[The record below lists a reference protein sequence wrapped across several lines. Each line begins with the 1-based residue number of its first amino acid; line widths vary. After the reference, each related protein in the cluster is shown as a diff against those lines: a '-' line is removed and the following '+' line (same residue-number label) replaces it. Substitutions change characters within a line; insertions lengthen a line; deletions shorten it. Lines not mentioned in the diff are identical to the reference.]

1 MERLAGS
8 DRNATAAAISAAT
21 FAPGTPIAY
30 VATGATFPDALAA
43 GAAAASHD
51 GPVLLVATNSIPV
64 ATANE
69 LARLQPGTIKVIG
82 GTAMV
87 SDGVLNALRGY
98 ATSGNVERIAGNN
111 RYATAAAVSADTFAT
126 GVPVAYIAT
135 GEMFPDALSGAGAAG
150 MSGGPILLVRPDAI
164 PPRRRASSADSLLVG
179 SWCSAASA
187 VVSDAVAAGLIPYAT
202 SGNVTRLA
210 GSDRYATA
218 VAVSSGTFT
227 SGPTVFVATG
237 INFPD
242 ALGGGPVAGGL
253 PGPLLLVPGT
263 RCRPA
268 CGRAEPPGSG
278 HGGHPGGYG
287 LVSDEVA
294 SQIES
299 LLAD

>member
-1 MERLAGS
+1 
-8 DRNATAAAISAAT
+8 
-21 FAPGTPIAY
+21 
-30 VATGATFPDALAA
+30 
-43 GAAAASHD
+43 
-51 GPVLLVATNSIPV
+51 
-64 ATANE
+64 
-69 LARLQPGTIKVIG
+69 
-82 GTAMV
+82 MV

-111 RYATAAAVSADTFAT
+111 RYATAAAVSADTFAA

-164 PPRRRASSADSLLVG
+164 PAETASELSRLAPARIVVLG
-179 SWCSAASA
+179 ASA

-263 RCRPA
+263 WLPSTVA
-268 CGRAEPPGSG
+268 AELSRLDPGTVIIL
-278 HGGHPGGYG
+278 GGTTS
-287 LVSDEVA
+287 VSDEVA
-294 SQIES
+294 SQIEW